1 MIHDW
6 PFDKGPCDQFTTLC
20 PSKKQCKDF
29 RIGRKPKIRTNTQGK
44 KQKMIVIEQF
54 VVSNST
60 VLNQELNW
68 GSTDW
73 SKDAEIIKSLLSQP
87 IKCND

>member
-1 MIHDW
+1 MEKD
-6 PFDKGPCDQFTTLC
+6 
-20 PSKKQCKDF
+20 KKQCKDF
-29 RIGRKPKIRTNTQGK
+29 LTGRKPKIRTNTQGK

-54 VVSNST
+54 AVSNST
-60 VLNQELNW
+60 VLNQKLNW

-73 SKDAEIIKSLLSQP
+73 NNEAEIIKFLLSQP

>member
-1 MIHDW
+1 MEKD
-6 PFDKGPCDQFTTLC
+6 
-20 PSKKQCKDF
+20 KKQCKDF
-29 RIGRKPKIRTNTQGK
+29 LTGRKPKIRTNTQGK

-68 GSTDW
+68 EGTDW
-73 SKDAEIIKSLLSQP
+73 NKEAEIIRSLL
-87 IKCND
+87 IKVTNKCSD